1 MASSRGMP
9 SLLALL
15 GLLAVAGFQNRD
27 RLGQILGGKSP
38 ATPGGDSPA
47 PPAGK
52 PADDQQASGG
62 GFLDELGKMFGG
74 ADTAPGSSPTGTSPN
89 GSLSK
94 GLDDLL
100 DGFKNAGQ
108 KEVADS
114 WVAPDAP
121 NKELTP
127 TQVEDAI
134 GQDTLRTLAEKTGI
148 PYKDLLDRLATA
160 IPGAVDRLT
169 PEGKLPANDSDLHQR
184 LVGA

>member
-27 RLGQILGGKSP
+27 KLGQILGGGQPS
-38 ATPGGDSPA
+38 TPGGDNPA
-47 PPAGK
+47 TAPNGTPA
-52 PADDQQASGG
+52 ANQQGAGG

-74 ADTAPGSSPTGTSPN
+74 GADSAAGSANPN

-108 KEVADS
+108 KDVADS
-114 WVAPDAP
+114 WVAPGAP
-121 NKELTP
+121 NKELTSS
-127 TQVEDAI
+127 QVEDAI
-134 GQDTLRTLAEKTGI
+134 GQDTLRQLAEKTGI
-148 PYKDLLDRLATA
+148 PYKDLLDRLAAA

-169 PEGKLPANDSDLHQR
+169 PDGKLPANDGDLHQR

>member
-1 MASSRGMP
+1 MP

-15 GLLAVAGFQNRD
+15 GLLAIAGFQNRD
-27 RLGQILGGKSP
+27 KLGQILGGGQP
-38 ATPGGDSPA
+38 ATPGGDNPTAPDGTPA
-47 PPAGK
+47 AN
-52 PADDQQASGG
+52 QQGTGG

-74 ADTAPGSSPTGTSPN
+74 GAESAPGSANPN

-114 WVAPDAP
+114 WVAPNTP
-121 NKELTP
+121 NKELTSS
-127 TQVEDAI
+127 QVEDAI
-134 GQDTLRTLAEKTGI
+134 GQDTLRQLAEKTGI
-148 PYKDLLDRLATA
+148 PYKELLDRLAAA

-169 PEGKLPANDSDLHQR
+169 PDGNLPASDGDLHQR
-184 LVGA
+184 LLSA